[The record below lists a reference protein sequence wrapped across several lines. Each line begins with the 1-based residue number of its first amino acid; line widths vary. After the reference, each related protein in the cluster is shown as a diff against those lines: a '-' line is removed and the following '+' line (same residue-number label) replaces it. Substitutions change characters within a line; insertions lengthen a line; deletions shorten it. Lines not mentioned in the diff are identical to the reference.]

1 VLKKFN
7 ALAYE
12 INMKNIIVTTEILDK
27 DLISEALQLF
37 HKNSINKNYNYWQFK
52 PRFNQTIK
60 AITARVDGVLI
71 GFNATMP
78 IKLNTLELTEI
89 DAIWS
94 CDFIVDK
101 EYRKKGV
108 GHLIKTELKQK
119 FPIPTIALGISDPAI
134 KVLKR
139 EGWQQLD
146 GLKVYKKTLRPDSI
160 KTLIHHLLGI
170 LQRTTYFLSP
180 KQKNTHNVQK
190 TEALPSTF
198 ELNRLWKNVRSEYEV
213 CIARNAEYIQWRYSN
228 NFIKGYSFL
237 TSYTNKGILSG
248 LLVYRIQSLRL
259 RVIDYLGSITKLA
272 PLRELLITLE
282 NFPQLK
288 TISFN
293 ASNIVLTKQL
303 IKLGY
308 VQSSY
313 QSKFACYMPYD
324 QSTPQRWLL
333 TAGDSDGEFI
343 QAIAEQNETEKKHLP
358 LSRFTLTYVNEIEF
372 DQLKSQWQQ
381 LLDNSP
387 VDKLFMSWL
396 WMNTWWHTW
405 KEKIRETYNSELAII
420 LIKKDD
426 ELVGII
432 PLYKIT
438 KSFAFITYTEYQ
450 LLGNAW
456 RIIPSVRSEYI
467 EPIFSHK
474 FTSELMTKFALW
486 IKSLPINST
495 LIWPDNPSKNL
506 ATIFPSSIQNI
517 DYGAKINL
525 NDKSFSHYITT
536 LGKNTRLK
544 GITRQKL
551 LSKEYPSHQWGEFA
565 LSRDDVDCF
574 FELLNNF
581 HIQRWGKVCFD
592 EYAQKFH
599 KHLILANSTLNF
611 QLLYLKVDNQ
621 IVSVLFNIIID
632 NTVYNIQSG
641 FDSLFNKKYSLG
653 TMHLLFSIEQNFH
666 QHKYAYFDLLA
677 GQGLN
682 TAYKN
687 HYKGEKTTF
696 VTYQV
701 FSLPAIAFIFR
712 RLLRLKKVIL
722 TFFNR

>member
-1 VLKKFN
+1 MHK
-7 ALAYE
+7 
-12 INMKNIIVTTEILDK
+12 IVISTEVVNTS
-27 DLISEALQLF
+27 LISEVQQLF
-37 HKNSINKNYNYWQFK
+37 QKNNIDKNYNYWQFE
-52 PRFNQTIK
+52 PRFNATIK
-60 AITARVDGVLI
+60 AVTARVNGLLI

-78 IKLNTLELTEI
+78 IKLNTIELTEI

-119 FPIPTIALGISDPAI
+119 FPIPTMALGISDPAI

-160 KTLIHHLLGI
+160 KSLTHYFLGI
-170 LQRTTYFLSP
+170 LQSATSILSI
-180 KQKNTHNVQK
+180 KTKSIHNIYDVK
-190 TEALPSTF
+190 RPRDLPSAI
-198 ELNRLWKNVRSEYEV
+198 EIDILWQKVRSEYGN
-213 CIARNAEYIQWRYSN
+213 CIARNAEYMKWRYSKVLTKN
-228 NFIKGYSFL
+228 YSFL
-237 TSYTNKGILSG
+237 TSYNNKGELSG
-248 LLVYRIQSLRL
+248 LLVYRIQSSHL
-259 RVIDYLGSITKLA
+259 RVIDYLGSITNSL

-324 QSTPQRWLL
+324 QNIPQRWLL

-343 QAIAEQNETEKKHLP
+343 QAIAEQNKTEKKHLP
-358 LSRFTLTYVNEIEF
+358 LSKFSLIYVNEIEF

-405 KEKIRETYNSELAII
+405 KEKIRETYNTELAII

-506 ATIFPSSIQNI
+506 ATIFSSFI

-551 LSKEYPSHQWGEFA
+551 LLKEYPSHQWGEFA

-641 FDSLFNKKYSLG
+641 FDSLFSKKYSLG

-696 VTYQV
+696 VTYQI

-712 RLLRLKKVIL
+712 RLLKLKKVIL
-722 TFFNR
+722 TLFNR